1 MVNVTNYETCCILL
15 GHKRTQLQN
24 SLSLPSIQQG
34 NVSITFID
42 LIIFLYI
49 TKNCYY
55 GGNECIYFSVVRRRR
70 MNPIEKFGP
79 SRSALNHQMNDKE
92 NISRKNP
99 DNDKEYVPRRLI
111 PELQTERSN
120 FTLCAFIFYNLIL
133 FR

>member
-49 TKNCYY
+49 TKNLYY
-55 GGNECIYFSVVRRRR
+55 GGNECIYFSAVRRRR
-70 MNPIEKFGP
+70 MNPI
-79 SRSALNHQMNDKE
+79 
-92 NISRKNP
+92 
-99 DNDKEYVPRRLI
+99 
-111 PELQTERSN
+111 
-120 FTLCAFIFYNLIL
+120 
-133 FR
+133 